1 MPASLM
7 PLRRLPGGRRPL
19 LLLLVMILSL
29 SAYTHMWNPAGFPGL
44 LTDEGVYVKRGVGIL
59 DGQILYGKH
68 DHPFLGQVIIA
79 GFMHVTGYPGLFED
93 PSADPQYLAS
103 FYAYPRAFMGLL
115 AVIDTLLVYLIADR
129 VFGRRVAAVSSVL
142 FAVAPMSLMLR
153 MVLLDS
159 IMLPF
164 VLASVLLALHSR
176 GSGRRHALLLASGA
190 CMGLAIFVKVPAV
203 AMVPPCVILAY
214 WAYGRI
220 RDVGLWLV
228 PALAIP
234 AAWPAYA
241 VWAGQ
246 SDEWIR
252 DVMRQAGRSNGGLPE
267 TIRRLFEFDPVLISL
282 GMAGFAL
289 AVACLVL
296 RPGRGRGEKAAGAG
310 DLQDPPRRRGGRGLY
325 GRIVRAGGGGG
336 GTGYDAAELRRHG
349 FLVAWFSSILLFFGA
364 IGYVSLWHLGML
376 LPALCIAAA
385 VLILRVGGRRVARSA
400 GGRPQDRTALI
411 AVVVI
416 GLAGLSTTGVIV
428 HLDTAMSEFDAVSF
442 LLQDLDDPGATKVM
456 HLTSWWV
463 AEDVYGM
470 QNATPYLRHD
480 SQAGTGR
487 VLLAISGER
496 LDYFMQSGERCGDPA
511 TEADPN
517 YCRVS
522 HNVLDTY
529 NGSTLIR
536 EFGRAGITDA
546 LPQLPYSIEK
556 RLTNPWMVLER
567 HPAR

>member
-1 MPASLM
+1 MRAD
-7 PLRRLPGGRRPL
+7 LPFLKRPSGKRSL
-19 LLLLVMILSL
+19 LLLMAIIALST
-29 SAYTHMWNPAGFPGL
+29 YVHMWNPAGFPILQG
-44 LTDEGVYVKRGVGIL
+44 DEGTYIKRGIGIL
-59 DGQILYGKH
+59 DNEILYGLY
-68 DHPFLGQVIIA
+68 DHPFFGQTVLA
-79 GFMHVTGYPGLFED
+79 GFMHVTGYQNLLDDPPSD
-93 PSADPQYLAS
+93 PSHLRAL
-103 FYAYPRAFMGLL
+103 YAYPRAFMGLL
-115 AVIDTLLVYLIADR
+115 AVLDTLLVYLIADR

-246 SDEWIR
+246 SDGWVL

-267 TIRRLFEFDPVLISL
+267 TTRRLFEFDPVLISL

-296 RPGRGRGEKAAGAG
+296 RPGRGRGEAAGAG
-310 DLQDPPRRRGGRGLY
+310 DLQDPPRRRRGRGRGLY
-325 GRIVRAGGGGG
+325 GRIVGEGG
-336 GTGYDAAELRRHG
+336 GTEELRRHG
-349 FLVAWFSSILLFFGA
+349 FLAAWFSSILLFFGA

-385 VLILRVGGRRVARSA
+385 VLILRVGGRRVTRGA
-400 GGRPQDRTALI
+400 GGRPQDRAALI
-411 AVVVI
+411 AVTVI
-416 GLAGLSTTGVIV
+416 GLVGLSTTGVIV

-480 SQAGTGR
+480 SRAGTGR

-511 TEADPN
+511 GGGVDPS

-522 HNVLDTY
+522 RNVLDTY

-556 RLTNPWMVLER
+556 RLTNPCMIVEWN
-567 HPAR
+567 PAR

>member
-1 MPASLM
+1 MPASPM
-7 PLRRLPGGRRPL
+7 SLRRLPGGRRPL
-19 LLLLVMILSL
+19 FLLLMILSL

-79 GFMHVTGYPGLFED
+79 GFMYVTGYPGLFED
-93 PSADPQYLAS
+93 PSTDPQYLAS

-164 VLASVLLALHSR
+164 VLASVLLALYSR

-190 CMGLAIFVKVPAV
+190 CMGLAMLVKVPAV

-220 RDVGLWLV
+220 RDAGLWLV

-234 AAWPAYA
+234 AVWPAYA

-246 SDEWIR
+246 SDEWVR
-252 DVMRQAGRSNGGLPE
+252 YVMRQAGRSNGGLPE
-267 TIRRLFEFDPVLISL
+267 TIRGLFEFDPVLISL

-296 RPGRGRGEKAAGAG
+296 RPGRGRGEEAEAEGAG
-310 DLQDPPRRRGGRGLY
+310 DLQDSPRRGGGLY
-325 GRIVRAGGGGG
+325 GRIVRAGGGG
-336 GTGYDAAELRRHG
+336 TGSGAAEMRRHG
-349 FLVAWFSSILLFFGA
+349 FLAAWFSSILLFFGA

-385 VLILRVGGRRVARSA
+385 VLILWVGGRRAARGA

-411 AVVVI
+411 AAVVI

-428 HLDTAMSEFDAVSF
+428 HLDTAMAEFDALSF

-470 QNATPYLRHD
+470 QNATSYLMHGG
-480 SQAGTGR
+480 QAGTGR

-511 TEADPN
+511 GGGVDPS
-517 YCRVS
+517 YCLASR
-522 HNVLDTY
+522 NVLDTY

-556 RLTNPWMVLER
+556 RLTNPWMIVER
-567 HPAR
+567 NPAR